1 MATMENIKEE
11 INKMNINKDTKSAI
25 FRLVKMAVL
34 SVNDKNSPL
43 YPALSNL
50 SQAEINELCEVYH
63 NLLHEPD
70 NNIVLSDGTIRH
82 KGDKYNNKIEMPNKK
97 ITIEDVKEEIDKM
110 NINEDTKY
118 AIITLIEIM
127 INSSSNKEQTL
138 NDLYVKLI
146 EYNLLNFLFDKTP
159 SKQHNSGA
167 WFFK

>member
-1 MATMENIKEE
+1 MAIMENIKKE

-25 FRLVKMAVL
+25 FRLLKMAVL

-50 SQAEINELCEVYH
+50 SQAEINELCEIYH
-63 NLLHEPD
+63 NLLHESDDYFIRWSNGDIHNKD
-70 NNIVLSDGTIRH
+70 NKDNE
-82 KGDKYNNKIEMPNKK
+82 KIEMPNKK
-97 ITIEDVKEEIDKM
+97 ITIKDVKEEIDKM

-159 SKQHNSGA
+159 SKQHNSGT
-167 WFFK
+167 WF